1 MSEVINTNIMSLV
14 AQNNLNT
21 SQSSLATAMQ
31 RLSSGL
37 RINSSADDAAGFAIA
52 NRMTT
57 QINGLDTAAQN
68 SSNAVSLAQT
78 ASAAL
83 TQITNNLQTIR
94 QLAVESANATNSSSD
109 RKALDAEVQQDLAEI
124 TRVSQQT
131 TFNGQYILNG
141 TVGNMAFQ
149 VGANVGQTISIDL
162 SQGTQATQMGAVA
175 TASQSVS
182 SSFTTPAGLT
192 LATGDL
198 TVQLGSGTAV
208 SVAAGNY
215 TSASSLA
222 TAINTA
228 ATTAGFSGTL
238 ATVNGSGELVFT
250 NSNTTNAINFAGSD
264 ASTLGIPASIAANG
278 GTGTSTGVNAAVT
291 APASTKSLTLAA
303 GGLTINGTAITG
315 TFASAQALSDAI
327 NAASIQG
334 VSSYLDNSGNL
345 VLQTNGTAS
354 DGVAADGDSILVGGT
369 SAIATAFGT
378 TAYKD
383 ANALSNANGTGV
395 NVLTVA
401 GANDAINRID
411 SALASVSA
419 IASQLGAMQ
428 NRFQSAISSDQ
439 TVSQNLSSARS
450 GIQDADFAAETAAM
464 SKAQILQQA
473 GISMLA
479 QANAQPQLVLKLLG

>member
-57 QINGLDTAAQN
+57 QINGLNTAAQN

-109 RKALDAEVQQDLAEI
+109 RQALDAEVQQDLAEI

-141 TVGNMAFQ
+141 TVGNMSFQ

-175 TASQSVS
+175 TASQNVS
-182 SSFTTPAGLT
+182 SAFSTPAGLT
-192 LATGDL
+192 LASGDL

-264 ASTLGIPASIAANG
+264 AFRHRLLPTAAR
-278 GTGTSTGVNAAVT
+278 AP
-291 APASTKSLTLAA
+291 APAST
-303 GGLTINGTAITG
+303 
-315 TFASAQALSDAI
+315 
-327 NAASIQG
+327 
-334 VSSYLDNSGNL
+334 
-345 VLQTNGTAS
+345 
-354 DGVAADGDSILVGGT
+354 
-369 SAIATAFGT
+369 
-378 TAYKD
+378 
-383 ANALSNANGTGV
+383 
-395 NVLTVA
+395 
-401 GANDAINRID
+401 
-411 SALASVSA
+411 
-419 IASQLGAMQ
+419 
-428 NRFQSAISSDQ
+428 
-439 TVSQNLSSARS
+439 
-450 GIQDADFAAETAAM
+450 
-464 SKAQILQQA
+464 
-473 GISMLA
+473 
-479 QANAQPQLVLKLLG
+479 QP